1 MLGSSVVRNGDRRRR
16 PCLGRRRP
24 PVGKEWGYGIMA
36 APFAPEPKRESMAAS
51 PVIDALR
58 ELVGDRRLLTDPDA
72 LQQYGRDW
80 TRAWGPAPLAVVL
93 PESVDEVQAI
103 VRLAN
108 RLGVALVP
116 SGGRTGLSGGAVAR
130 AGEVVVALDRM
141 DQVLE
146 FDPVDRQV
154 TVEACM
160 ITARLQEYA
169 AEPGLFSTGDFDYA
183 GYCPVGCIRDTYVG
197 SVHVVSCGTY
207 LYTIYDE

>member
-36 APFAPEPKRESMAAS
+36 APFAPDPKRETMAAS

-80 TRAWGPAPLAVVL
+80 TRAWEPDPLAVVL

-103 VRLAN
+103 VQDRKSTRLNSSHVAN
-108 RLGVALVP
+108 
-116 SGGRTGLSGGAVAR
+116 SYAV
-130 AGEVVVALDRM
+130 
-141 DQVLE
+141 
-146 FDPVDRQV
+146 
-154 TVEACM
+154 
-160 ITARLQEYA
+160 
-169 AEPGLFSTGDFDYA
+169 
-183 GYCPVGCIRDTYVG
+183 YC
-197 SVHVVSCGTY
+197 
-207 LYTIYDE
+207 LK